1 MTRKPYRRHNSPPT
15 HGFLP
20 SVTLF
25 WPHYCRQG
33 AKSATGHFGPTLRAA
48 AVRTACA
55 NSSTIRIN
63 PKNQML
69 IDIQASGAAGA
80 PAPAP
85 LAAEAEIDAP
95 TGVNWPA
102 GAGRPGCRAGPPR
115 RGYAQAP
122 AVHAGPARAVPRA
135 WRTRTPVP
143 DAGPDAA
150 LDAPLAVARP
160 FAGSRSG
167 TRMRHGRHLRRRPG
181 GIESA
186 SSSSC
191 SRRPRPTAASRCSSD
206 VRRFSGC
213 SSGSSPRRARSSF
226 WAGTGS
232 SSMRGM
238 RMLRDGIRSGCGGMN
253 ASGSRA
259 LGSADRRID
268 EQRRLRPERPDRHLR
283 ALRQDGRG
291 DGGLGRIR
299 SNR

>member
-1 MTRKPYRRHNSPPT
+1 MLKT
-15 HGFLP
+15 F
-20 SVTLF
+20 
-25 WPHYCRQG
+25 
-33 AKSATGHFGPTLRAA
+33 RA
-48 AVRTACA
+48 
-55 NSSTIRIN
+55 SS
-63 PKNQML
+63 
-69 IDIQASGAAGA
+69 AAGA

-85 LAAEAEIDAP
+85 LVAEAEIDAA
-95 TGVNWPA
+95 TGVSWPA

-115 RGYAQAP
+115 CGYAQAP
-122 AVHAGPARAVPRA
+122 AVHAGPARAAPRA

-143 DAGPDAA
+143 DAAPDAA
-150 LDAPLAVARP
+150 LDATLAATCRGAGLP
-160 FAGSRSG
+160 GSRSG
-167 TRMRHGRHLRRRPG
+167 TECGMGGICGAGLE

-226 WAGTGS
+226 CAGTGS

-253 ASGSRA
+253 ASGSC
-259 LGSADRRID
+259 GSGPLTAGSMNNDGFGPSGRMVTSGRSAAGWP
-268 EQRRLRPERPDRHLR
+268 RPRPPWP
-283 ALRQDGRG
+283 
-291 DGGLGRIR
+291 IR